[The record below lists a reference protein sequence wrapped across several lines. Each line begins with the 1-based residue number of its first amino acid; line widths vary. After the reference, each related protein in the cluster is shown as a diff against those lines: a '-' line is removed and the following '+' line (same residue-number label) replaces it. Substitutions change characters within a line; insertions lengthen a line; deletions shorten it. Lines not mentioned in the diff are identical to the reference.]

1 MEPSPHQW
9 EPTPSSL
16 LWAYE
21 IRRENIHLADEIHK
35 AKADLSSTVDTI
47 NDVNQNVKE
56 LSRQVK
62 QAETNAIKN
71 LQCLDTRITHGTNNL
86 IRRVEA
92 LEIENG
98 RLKAELENVG
108 NECAARSK
116 GLSLVLESMKTEI
129 MNEVRRIFSQEKGSF
144 RVNELLGG
152 SHGNAGKYLPPSW
165 YGSGLLFAMYEVVC
179 THMARVGS
187 DILVPDSGP
196 KDVTASARERGNS
209 LQALSETTWGP
220 SRSSSIEGRRSTE
233 LGLFNGMAMQGQENL
248 HRLFRQNARPLGAYW
263 SYAIDTRI
271 QLPLW
276 MKSSDIAKA
285 FVDGLEDTATRDL
298 MERKLY
304 AAGWSWDVLAEV
316 MHNKLN
322 EKKSQT
328 VKSPVRM
335 KAGSGKPG
343 EASKPNTPIKHKKKR
358 KRRVIPIVPVD
369 EDDLLEMNS

>member
-86 IRRVEA
+86 LRRVEA

-129 MNEVRRIFSQEKGSF
+129 MNEVRRIFSQEKGSL

-152 SHGNAGKYLPPSW
+152 SHGNAD
-165 YGSGLLFAMYEVVC
+165 
-179 THMARVGS
+179 MARVGS

-233 LGLFNGMAMQGQENL
+233 LGLSNGMAMQGQENL

-328 VKSPVRM
+328 VRSPVRM

>member
-116 GLSLVLESMKTEI
+116 GFSLVLESMKTEI

-144 RVNELLGG
+144 RANELLGG

-179 THMARVGS
+179 TRACCLGWGYCRFGQLIESRYGSSRV
-187 DILVPDSGP
+187 
-196 KDVTASARERGNS
+196 
-209 LQALSETTWGP
+209 
-220 SRSSSIEGRRSTE
+220 
-233 LGLFNGMAMQGQENL
+233 
-248 HRLFRQNARPLGAYW
+248 
-263 SYAIDTRI
+263 
-271 QLPLW
+271 
-276 MKSSDIAKA
+276 
-285 FVDGLEDTATRDL
+285 
-298 MERKLY
+298 
-304 AAGWSWDVLAEV
+304 
-316 MHNKLN
+316 
-322 EKKSQT
+322 
-328 VKSPVRM
+328 
-335 KAGSGKPG
+335 
-343 EASKPNTPIKHKKKR
+343 
-358 KRRVIPIVPVD
+358 
-369 EDDLLEMNS
+369 